1 MKLNSRFPARNI
13 CNEIAT
19 MIFYQQVTEGQLI
32 KKEPINEESL
42 RAKSGI
48 AAGRIKNSA
57 LPMPSVK
64 TKRATTGAA
73 RPLKNI

>member
-1 MKLNSRFPARNI
+1 MKLNSRFRFPARNI

-32 KKEPINEESL
+32 KKEPINKESL

-48 AAGRIKNSA
+48 CGRAHKEI
-57 LPMPSVK
+57 LHCPCP
-64 TKRATTGAA
+64 
-73 RPLKNI
+73 P